1 MATVPDLLARLTDNA
16 TVRRVYG
23 EPYERD
29 GVTII
34 PAAEVRAGGGLG
46 LGQASREAGGGEG
59 SGGGVGLTA
68 RPVGAYVIRDGRVSW
83 QPAFDLS
90 RVAVRGQLL
99 AVAGL
104 LTLRWLVKTFRRPRR
119 RASRR

>member
-29 GVTII
+29 GVRII

-46 LGQASREAGGGEG
+46 LRPASREQGGEDA
-59 SGGGVGLTA
+59 GGGVGLTA